1 MLVGALFALA
11 LALTA
16 NPRALAAG
24 PTAPITVKWDTQSLV
39 SIKLFVN
46 YATGYGQVPAVIGT
60 QPAPT
65 HGPDANCSN
74 ATPTANCSVDFGD
87 VVTGKNYLYKYAA
100 HLNVVSTS
108 AAGVDVYGEGA
119 ADFFNSTD
127 SSSIPIS
134 AAVYWLNST
143 SGSPVDSNTGFSA
156 STPFLHTGGSVTNNG
171 QFTIPS
177 ITYSSY
183 PSPIS
188 TSSTMN
194 SDFYYDYQL
203 KIPATATSGLYYVWI
218 VYTVVGK

>member
-1 MLVGALFALA
+1 MLVVALFALA

-16 NPRALAAG
+16 NPRALAAN
-24 PTAPITVKWDTQSLV
+24 PTAPITVKWKTQAFV

-65 HGPDANCSN
+65 HGPDANCAN
-74 ATPTANCSVDFGD
+74 ATPTAGCSVDFGK
-87 VVTGKNYLYKYAA
+87 VVTGENYLYKYAV

-108 AAGVDVYGEGA
+108 ATGVDVYGEGA
-119 ADFFNSTD
+119 ADFFNTAD
-127 SSSIPIS
+127 SSSLPIS
-134 AAVYWLNST
+134 ASVYWLNST
-143 SGSPVDSNTGFSA
+143 SGSPIDTNTGFSA
-156 STPFLHTGGSVTNNG
+156 ATPFLKTGGMVTNNG

-177 ITYSSY
+177 IAYMTY
-183 PSPIS
+183 PAPIS
-188 TSSTMN
+188 QSSVAN

>member
-16 NPRALAAG
+16 NPRALAAN

-46 YATGYGQVPAVIGT
+46 YAAGYGQVPAVIGT

-65 HGPDANCSN
+65 HGPNAACSN
-74 ATPTANCSVDFGD
+74 ATPTASCSVDFGN
-87 VVTGKNYLYKYAA
+87 VVTGKNYLYKYAV

-108 AAGVDVYGEGA
+108 QTGVDVYGEGA
-119 ADFFNSTD
+119 ADFLNSTD
-127 SSSIPIS
+127 STSIPIS

-143 SGSPVDSNTGFSA
+143 SGAPADPNTGFSA
-156 STPFLHTGGSVTNNG
+156 ATPFLHTGGMVTNNG

-177 ITYSSY
+177 IAYTTY
-183 PSPIS
+183 PAPIS
-188 TSSTMN
+188 QASTAN

-203 KIPATATSGLYYVWI
+203 KIPVTATSGLYYVWV

>member
-1 MLVGALFALA
+1 MLVAALFALA

-16 NPRALAAG
+16 NPRALAA
-24 PTAPITVKWDTQSLV
+24 PTGTVNVKWNAQALV

-74 ATPTANCSVDFGD
+74 AAPTAVCSVDFGN
-87 VVTGKNYLYKYAA
+87 VVTGKNYLYKYAV

-108 AAGVDVYGEGA
+108 ATGVDVYGEGA
-119 ADFFNSTD
+119 ADFFNTAD

-143 SGSPVDSNTGFSA
+143 SGSPVDPNTGFSA
-156 STPFLHTGGSVTNNG
+156 ATPFLKTGGAVTNNS
-171 QFTIPS
+171 QFTVPS
-177 ITYSSY
+177 IAYTTY
-183 PSPIS
+183 PAPIS
-188 TSSTMN
+188 QSNTLN